1 MSQVP
6 TDAELQAQAD
16 AKGAVFVNESKL
28 KASIA
33 KVDFMVHPGSCLT
46 ICVIT
51 MLNGYTVTGESACAD
66 PKMYDAEIGQKF
78 AFAAAERKMWPLLGY
93 ALRDE
98 LFKNGLLGYAQR
110 DELFKKGLGSTFQDR
125 VRDELKDLTDKIEKL
140 SAFVG
145 GHEHFLKLEA
155 EDQNDLNDQLQA
167 MKAYQFLL
175 QKRISRF

>member
-6 TDAELQAQAD
+6 SDAELQAQAD
-16 AKGAVFVNESKL
+16 ARGAVFVNESKL

-33 KVDFMVHPGSCLT
+33 KVDFIVHPGSCLT

-66 PKMYDAEIGQKF
+66 PKMFDKDVGEKF
-78 AFAAAERKMWPLLGY
+78 AFAAAERKVWPLLGY

-98 LFKNGLLGYAQR
+98 LYKAGAGT
-110 DELFKKGLGSTFQDR
+110 TFQDR
-125 VRDELKDLTDKIEKL
+125 VQVELKDLTDKIEKL

-145 GHEHFLKLEA
+145 GHQHYLALDA
-155 EDQNDLNDQLQA
+155 ESQNDLNDQLQA

-175 QKRISRF
+175 QKRINRF